1 MHPHVLKELAEVIA
15 KWLYHLWKVLANRR
29 EMPEDWRIASV
40 TPVFKKCKKAD
51 LGNYRLLSLT
61 SIPRKMM
68 EQLVLDTLSKPLEEK
83 KVIGRSQHGSTK
95 GKSCLTN
102 LTGFSDVI
110 TGWVDGGEQWML
122 CALTSARH
130 LTPYF
135 TPFSL

>member
-1 MHPHVLKELAEVIA
+1 MRAAPVEKGLAVLLDEKLDVSQQRAFTDQPSIICE
-15 KWLYHLWKVLANRR
+15 KSWRTG

-40 TPVFKKCKKAD
+40 TPVFQKCKKAD

-95 GKSCLTN
+95 GIN
-102 LTGFSDVI
+102 
-110 TGWVDGGEQWML
+110 
-122 CALTSARH
+122 A
-130 LTPYF
+130 
-135 TPFSL
+135 

>member
-51 LGNYRLLSLT
+51 LGSYRLLSLT

-102 LTGFSDVI
+102 LTAFSDVI
-110 TGWVDGGEQWML
+110 TGWVDWGGGSG
-122 CALTSARH
+122 CCV
-130 LTPYF
+130 P
-135 TPFSL
+135 